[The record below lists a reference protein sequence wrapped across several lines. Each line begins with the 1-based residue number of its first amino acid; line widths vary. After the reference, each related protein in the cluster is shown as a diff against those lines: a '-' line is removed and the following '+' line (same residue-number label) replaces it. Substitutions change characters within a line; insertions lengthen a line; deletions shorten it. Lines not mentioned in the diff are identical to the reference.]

1 MGGFSLWHWIII
13 LGLVGCLALVVI
25 LAVAMLRM
33 RRDN

>member
-1 MGGFSLWHWIII
+1 MAGLSLWHWIII

-25 LAVAMLRM
+25 LVVALLRM